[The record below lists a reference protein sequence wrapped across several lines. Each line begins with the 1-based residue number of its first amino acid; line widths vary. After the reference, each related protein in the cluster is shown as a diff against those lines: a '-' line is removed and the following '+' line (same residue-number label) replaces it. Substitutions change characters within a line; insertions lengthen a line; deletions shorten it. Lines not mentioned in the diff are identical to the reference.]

1 MGTVRDISMTGTDMA
16 RVLLL
21 PLFFCIFT
29 ISSINCAPQFFGR
42 LKPFYSFQ
50 NFRVLSQDERDS
62 ENVINVNS
70 KAPKSSSASL
80 RIEPVPTPT
89 ATTTAT
95 PSSPSS
101 PSSPTTTSTIIQ
113 TTETLVTTTVDD
125 FNETEADSL
134 KDLQDVDDETLEKLV
149 VLDPIAV
156 GETIS
161 VNDEPQHDTMNI
173 VDFDSESLL

>member
-1 MGTVRDISMTGTDMA
+1 MTGTDMA
-16 RVLLL
+16 RVLIL

-70 KAPKSSSASL
+70 KATKPSSASL

-101 PSSPTTTSTIIQ
+101 PPTTSTIKQ
-113 TTETLVTTTVDD
+113 TTEVVVTTV
-125 FNETEADSL
+125 
-134 KDLQDVDDETLEKLV
+134 
-149 VLDPIAV
+149 
-156 GETIS
+156 
-161 VNDEPQHDTMNI
+161 
-173 VDFDSESLL
+173 

>member
-70 KAPKSSSASL
+70 KAPKPPSASL

-89 ATTTAT
+89 ATTTA
-95 PSSPSS
+95 SSPSS
-101 PSSPTTTSTIIQ
+101 PPTTSTIKQ
-113 TTETLVTTTVDD
+113 TTEVVVTTAVDD

>member
-50 NFRVLSQDERDS
+50 SFRVLSQDERDS

-70 KAPKSSSASL
+70 KAPKASSASL
-80 RIEPVPTPT
+80 KIEPVPTPT
-89 ATTTAT
+89 ATTTTT

-101 PSSPTTTSTIIQ
+101 PPTTSTIIQ
-113 TTETLVTTTVDD
+113 TTEVVVTTTVDD